1 MVIISRLFQHD
12 IACTY
17 MVYFVWFISH
27 YFAAN
32 LWAVVHF
39 ERVRIEGIGTH
50 MEMYFEY
57 MYTICGQDSRVD
69 IISCR

>member
-1 MVIISRLFQHD
+1 
-12 IACTY
+12 

-57 MYTICGQDSRVD
+57 MYTICGQDSRMRQHSV
-69 IISCR
+69 

>member
-12 IACTY
+12 IASRI
-17 MVYFVWFISH
+17 WFISYGLFRI

-39 ERVRIEGIGTH
+39 ERVRIEGIGTN

-57 MYTICGQDSRVD
+57 MYTICGQDSRMRQHSV
-69 IISCR
+69 